1 MKASNPESVHVVC
14 VCGGYG
20 FPLGTASAARILT
33 VGKALMNG
41 GMNFSLIHCGPSPTA
56 INTQRSGVYQD
67 IPFEYTTSVQ
77 RPDNFLARLFVYL
90 RGVAGLTARLA
101 RLRSQRKQTLVY
113 LYIGEGPILLYAGAL
128 CRILGLP
135 LVQELCEWAPGDPSC
150 SAFNRWLHDK
160 PMFQLATGALVI
172 SKTIE
177 SRVRERSAEVN
188 PGLRIFRL
196 PSIVDARRFVE
207 SPHDG
212 EPDPAPHFVYC
223 GTWLKD
229 VYFLIRSFAIVRGE
243 GYLCRMRI
251 VGSWP
256 DTDRA
261 DIHGYAAGLGI
272 PESDIVFTG
281 CVDEQTLE
289 RCYKSAAALL
299 TPLWDDDRSRT
310 RLPNKLGEYLASG
323 RPVVAGRIGDL
334 TDFLIDD
341 VNACLA
347 RPGDERD
354 FAERMISVLRDPE
367 RAREIGVAGQRACID
382 HLDYRAHVP
391 GLSRF
396 FAECASQS
404 N

>member
-1 MKASNPESVHVVC
+1 MRTSQQDRVHVIC

-33 VGKALMNG
+33 VGKTLMRG
-41 GMNFSLIHCGPSPTA
+41 GLDFSLIHCGPSPAA
-56 INTQRSGVYQD
+56 INTQRSGVYQG
-67 IPFEYTTSVQ
+67 IPFEYTTSVR
-77 RPDNFLARLFVYL
+77 RPDNFFARILVYL

-101 RLRSQRKQTLVY
+101 RLRSQRKRTLVY
-113 LYIGEGPILLYAGAL
+113 LYIGDGPILLYAGAL
-128 CRILGLP
+128 CRLLGLP

-150 SAFNRWLHDK
+150 SAFNRWLHKK

-207 SPHDG
+207 SPHDE
-212 EPDPAPHFVYC
+212 EPSPAPHFVYC
-223 GTWLKD
+223 GTWLRD
-229 VYFLIRSFAIVRGE
+229 VYFLIRAFALVRAE
-243 GYLCRMRI
+243 GRFCRLWI
-251 VGSWP
+251 VGSWA
-256 DTDRA
+256 DSDRA
-261 DIHGYAAGLGI
+261 EIHAYAVGLGLA
-272 PESDIVFTG
+272 ESDIVFTG
-281 CVDEQTLE
+281 CVDERALE
-289 RCYKSAAALL
+289 RCYKSAVALL
-299 TPLWDDDRSRT
+299 TPLWDDDRSIT

-323 RPVVAGRIGDL
+323 RPVVAGCIGDL

-354 FAERMISVLRDPE
+354 FAERMIWLLRDPE
-367 RAREIGVAGQRACID
+367 RARRIGVAGQRACID
-382 HLDYRAHVP
+382 YLDYRAHVP

-396 FAECASQS
+396 FAECASQA
-404 N
+404 

>member
-1 MKASNPESVHVVC
+1 MGDSIDSPLHVVC

-33 VGKALMNG
+33 VGTALMQG
-41 GMNFSLIHCGPSPTA
+41 GMDFSLIHCGPSPAA
-56 INTQRSGVYQD
+56 INTQRKGVYQGIRFD
-67 IPFEYTTSVQ
+67 YTTAVR
-77 RPDNFLARLFVYL
+77 RPANRAARLLVYF

-101 RLRSQRKQTLVY
+101 RLRSRRKRTLIY
-113 LYIGEGPILLYAGAL
+113 LYIAEGPLLLYAGWL
-128 CRILGLP
+128 CRLLRLP
-135 LVQELCEWAPGDPSC
+135 LVQELCEWAPGDPEC
-150 SAFNRWLHDK
+150 SRFNRWLHK
-160 PMFQLATGALVI
+160 KSIFRLATGALVI
-172 SKTIE
+172 SKLIE
-177 SRVRERSAEVN
+177 DRVRERSAAVN
-188 PGLRIFRL
+188 PRLRIFRL

-207 SPHDG
+207 SPHGG
-212 EPDPAPHFVYC
+212 ELEPAPHFVYC

-229 VYFLIRSFAIVRGE
+229 VFFLIRAFAMVRGS
-243 GYLCRMRI
+243 GHVCRMRI
-251 VGSWP
+251 VGAWP
-256 DTDRA
+256 ESDRA
-261 DIHGYAAGLGI
+261 EIHAYAAGLGI

-354 FAERMISVLRDPE
+354 FADRMISMLRDPR
-367 RAREIGVAGQRACID
+367 RASEIGVAGQQACID

-396 FAECASQS
+396 FAECASQTI
-404 N
+404 